1 MKYISYFEKKV
12 IKDFLYIIIL
22 TLFVLKIFFAYIE
35 SSSFFSTEF
44 LSYLFSIKP
53 DIVKFINRVSI
64 YYLVIQSFLLIWI
77 FCLHFIIFKIIK
89 YILKKCNISS
99 YSYYVFPIVI
109 FLWYYYFPMIMIVI
123 FLTFNEYVSAK
134 ELLEFCINPHLW
146 LQ

>member
-53 DIVKFINRVSI
+53 DIVKFINRFSI
-64 YYLVIQSFLLIWI
+64 HYLVKLSFLLIWV

-134 ELLEFCINPHLW
+134 ELLEFCINPHPW

>member
-1 MKYISYFEKKV
+1 MKYIFYFKKKV

-22 TLFVLKIFFAYIE
+22 TLLIIKIFLAYIE
-35 SSSFFSTEF
+35 SNSFFSTKF
-44 LSYLFSIKP
+44 LLYLFSIKP
-53 DIVKFINRVSI
+53 DIVKFINKFSI
-64 YYLVIQSFLLIWI
+64 HYLVKLSFLLIWI

-89 YILKKCNISS
+89 YILKKCDISS

>member
-22 TLFVLKIFFAYIE
+22 TLLIIKIFLAYIK

-53 DIVKFINRVSI
+53 DIVKFINRFSI
-64 YYLVIQSFLLIWI
+64 HYLVKLSFLLIWI
-77 FCLHFIIFKIIK
+77 FCLHFIIFKIIE
-89 YILKKCNISS
+89 YILKKCDISS

-134 ELLEFCINPHLW
+134 ELLEFCINPHPW

>member
-53 DIVKFINRVSI
+53 DIVKFINRFSI
-64 YYLVIQSFLLIWI
+64 HYLVKLSFLLIWV

>member
-1 MKYISYFEKKV
+1 MKDRSYFEKKV

-53 DIVKFINRVSI
+53 DIVKFINRFSI
-64 YYLVIQSFLLIWI
+64 HYLVKLSFLLIWI

-89 YILKKCNISS
+89 YILKKCDISS

-134 ELLEFCINPHLW
+134 ELLEFCINPHPW

>member
-1 MKYISYFEKKV
+1 MKYIFYFKKKV

-22 TLFVLKIFFAYIE
+22 TLLIIKIFLAYIE
-35 SSSFFSTEF
+35 SNSFFSTKF
-44 LSYLFSIKP
+44 LLYLFSIKP
-53 DIVKFINRVSI
+53 DIVKFINKFSI
-64 YYLVIQSFLLIWI
+64 HYLVKLSFLLIWI

>member
-22 TLFVLKIFFAYIE
+22 TLFVLKIFFAYIK

-53 DIVKFINRVSI
+53 DIVKFINKFSI
-64 YYLVIQSFLLIWI
+64 HYLVKLSFLLIWI
-77 FCLHFIIFKIIK
+77 LCLHFIVFKAMKYIFKK
-89 YILKKCNISS
+89 WNISNF
-99 YSYYVFPIVI
+99 SYYVSPIVI

-123 FLTFNEYVSAK
+123 FLTFYEYVSAK
-134 ELLEFCINPHLW
+134 ELLEFCINPFLW
-146 LQ
+146 VQ

>member
-22 TLFVLKIFFAYIE
+22 TLLIIKIFLAYIK

-53 DIVKFINRVSI
+53 DIVKFINRFSI
-64 YYLVIQSFLLIWI
+64 HYLVKLSFLLIWI

-89 YILKKCNISS
+89 YILKKCDISS

-134 ELLEFCINPHLW
+134 ELLEFCINPFLW
-146 LQ
+146 IQ

>member
-22 TLFVLKIFFAYIE
+22 TLLIIKIFLAYIK

-53 DIVKFINRVSI
+53 DIVKFINRFSI
-64 YYLVIQSFLLIWI
+64 HYLVKLSFLLIWF

-89 YILKKCNISS
+89 YILKKCDISS

-134 ELLEFCINPHLW
+134 ELLEFCINPHSW

>member
-1 MKYISYFEKKV
+1 MS
-12 IKDFLYIIIL
+12 DFLYIIVL
-22 TLFVLKIFFAYIE
+22 TLLVIKIFFAYLE
-35 SSSFFSTEF
+35 SNSFFSTEF

-53 DIVKFINRVSI
+53 DIVKFINKFSI
-64 YYLVIQSFLLIWI
+64 HYLVKLSFLLIWV
-77 FCLHFIIFKIIK
+77 FCLHFIVFKAMK
-89 YILKKCNISS
+89 YILKKCKISD

-109 FLWYYYFPMIMIVI
+109 FVWHYYFPMIMIVI

>member
-53 DIVKFINRVSI
+53 DIVKFINRFSI
-64 YYLVIQSFLLIWI
+64 HYLVKLSFLLIWF